1 MTSNTFIAFAVAFV
15 LSAVMMPLMIPYL
28 KKLKFGQTIREE
40 GPESHKVKTGT
51 PTMGGISIITAI
63 FLSYLFLVEKNMAS
77 TITMIAITGFG
88 AVGFID
94 DYIKVVK
101 KRNLGLRAWQKLS
114 GQLLFALVLSFYQYL
129 FTDMGSSIYIPVI
142 GKYLD
147 LGLFYIPFTIIVV
160 LGIVNSVN
168 LTDGLDGLASGIT
181 SVFFVFFI
189 IIASVLGDKLQNT
202 DSLISIASIIT
213 GGCMGFLIH
222 NKYPAKVF
230 MGDVGSLALGG
241 AVSALMVLSGVMI
254 IFPILGSVFLAE
266 TLSVVIQVVSF
277 KTRGKR
283 VFLMSPLH
291 HHYEEKGW
299 KETKVVIRFYL
310 VAAVSG
316 LIAVAVIF
324 I

>member
-15 LSAVMMPLMIPYL
+15 LSAILMPLMIPYL

-77 TITMIAITGFG
+77 TITMIAIAGFG

-129 FTDMGSSIYIPVI
+129 FTDMGSRIYIPVI

-181 SVFFVFFI
+181 SVFFMFFI

-202 DSLISIASIIT
+202 DSLISIASIIM

>member
-1 MTSNTFIAFAVAFV
+1 MTSNTFITFTVAFV
-15 LSAVMMPLMIPYL
+15 LSAVLMPLMIPYL

-63 FLSYLFLVEKNMAS
+63 FLSYLLLVEKNMTS
-77 TITMIAITGFG
+77 MITMISIAGFG

-202 DSLISIASIIT
+202 DSLIAIASIIT

-310 VAAVSG
+310 VAVVSG